1 MCVYLFFKCCTDPRQ
16 RNLPLTIMAILV
28 QRASHSS
35 MLNKKRF
42 SAIIVPSGTHLYRI
56 SNHNK
61 VRAHPLPVG
70 GQNYSSPLLGD
81 TEDAVP
87 QKPFSFRV
95 HTSGRLILYH

>member
-35 MLNKKRF
+35 ILNKKKC
-42 SAIIVPSGTHLYRI
+42 SIIITQVIRLCSI
-56 SNHNK
+56 SNLNK
-61 VRAHPLPVG
+61 GGAHPLPVG
-70 GQNYSSPLLGD
+70 GQNYSSALFGD

-87 QKPFSFRV
+87 QKPFGFRV
-95 HTSGRLILYH
+95 HTSGWLIL